1 MAGSDR
7 SIVPAADAPTRDK
20 PAPFKYWTNQEIATL
35 REVWPR
41 GIEAALEALPG
52 RTPSAIYTKASALKI
67 KGQLGA
73 GSRRRR
79 KHTPTPEIDAA
90 IAEVYL
96 GKPRSNM
103 VNELAARLEMPR
115 WWVSKRAR
123 ALGLTVPRF
132 KEPGWTEAEDE
143 LLLATLQHVPTHARR
158 LFAKA
163 GYIRT
168 ATAIVLRRKRIGFR
182 ARQRDDVYTAGRVAL
197 MLGMDPGTVCDW
209 IDQGL
214 LDAWLRGT
222 ARTER
227 QGGDGWFVAP
237 GSLRDFIR
245 DNPNRVDLRKV
256 DRLWFLEFAFGAPRG
271 PRNRRRA

>member
-1 MAGSDR
+1 MPASDR
-7 SIVPAADAPTRDK
+7 SIVPAPDAPTRDK

-41 GIEAALEALPG
+41 GIKAALEALPG

-67 KGQLGA
+67 KAGQHA
-73 GSRRRR
+73 ERPTRR
-79 KHTPTPEIDAA
+79 KYIPTPEIDAA
-90 IAEVYL
+90 ITGVYQ

-103 VNELAARLEMPR
+103 VNELAASLDLPR
-115 WWVSKRAR
+115 WWISRRAR

-132 KEPGWTEAEDE
+132 KSPGWTEEEDE
-143 LLLATLQHVPTHARR
+143 LLLATLKYVPTHARR

-168 ATAIVLRRKRIGFR
+168 ATAIIIRRRRIGFR
-182 ARQRDDVYTAGRVAL
+182 ARQRDDVYTASRVAL
-197 MLGMDPGTVCDW
+197 MLGVDPSTICNW
-209 IDQGL
+209 IEEGL

-222 ARTER
+222 ARTEQ
-227 QGGDGWFVAP
+227 QGGDGWFVGP
-237 GSLRDFIR
+237 GCLRDFVR